1 MGALVMGMSMGG
13 MALYMRQM
21 KKEMGKR
28 MYEAMGELHQS
39 LSSIEVRLDFNG
51 CLWRD
56 KVRHLKMRL
65 TSLRACVVNDWDEEK
80 APCTVEMRVPLMR
93 SWLLYEHDTM
103 RSMASD
109 EKESNMAWMSLC
121 TLCYISTF
129 KVMLRIQMGL
139 DELTESPF
147 GSDWI

>member
-1 MGALVMGMSMGG
+1 MGMSMGG
-13 MALYMRQM
+13 MALYMRQV
-21 KKEMGKR
+21 KNEMGKR

-103 RSMASD
+103 RSVASD

-121 TLCYISTF
+121 TLCYIAHS
-129 KVMLRIQMGL
+129 KIC
-139 DELTESPF
+139 
-147 GSDWI
+147 

>member
-39 LSSIEVRLDFNG
+39 LSSIEMRLDMSG
-51 CLWRD
+51 CLLRD
-56 KVRHLKMRL
+56 KVRHLQMRL
-65 TSLRACVVNDWDEEK
+65 TSLRGWVVNDWNEEK
-80 APCTVEMRVPLMR
+80 APCTEMRVPLMR

-109 EKESNMAWMSLC
+109 EKESNMAWMSFC
-121 TLCYISTF
+121 TLSYISTF
-129 KVMLRIQMGL
+129 KDLLRVQMGL
-139 DELTESPF
+139 DEVTESPF

>member
-1 MGALVMGMSMGG
+1 MIGAMMGALVMSMSMGG

-39 LSSIEVRLDFNG
+39 LSSIEMRLDMSG
-51 CLWRD
+51 CLLRD
-56 KVRHLKMRL
+56 KVRHLQMRL
-65 TSLRACVVNDWDEEK
+65 TSLRGWVVNDWDEDK

-103 RSMASD
+103 RSVASD
-109 EKESNMAWMSLC
+109 EKESNMAWMSLR
-121 TLCYISTF
+121 TIVLHKHIH
-129 KVMLRIQMGL
+129 
-139 DELTESPF
+139 
-147 GSDWI
+147 